1 MITKMIATLT
11 VVLLVGLTA
20 NVYAAPDRVSVDT
33 FPFEITMEEQGE
45 ITIINTDALT
55 HTFELSGVFSHTV
68 EAGEGLVFN
77 LPASMTEDNK
87 DGWYLLDQA
96 TGGYNI
102 IHTVAKYV
110 APPPAPVYVA
120 PPQPEP
126 IAEPSE
132 PKVNFSATSNETIG
146 TFETGIRN
154 VPTYNGNVDVQTLQ
168 SDLADITAKFNKSVQ
183 TIAEQ
188 KTEIRLLNTN
198 VTTLMSQPVVTVDT
212 SALDSKVLAL
222 EANNTALANE
232 VRTITTDRDEWKSL
246 AESWYG
252 IAKAQLKVMVDYLGL

>member
-1 MITKMIATLT
+1 MITKMIATIT

-20 NVYAAPDRVSVDT
+20 NVYAAPDRVTVDT

-102 IHTVAKYV
+102 IHTEAKYV
-110 APPPAPVYVA
+110 AP

-132 PKVNFSATSNETIG
+132 PKVDFSATSNETVG

-188 KTEIRLLNTN
+188 KTEIRLLSAN
-198 VTTLMSQPVVTVDT
+198 VTTLKAQTVATVDT

-232 VRTITTDRDEWKSL
+232 VRTITADRDEWKAL

>member
-1 MITKMIATLT
+1 MITKMIATIT

-102 IHTVAKYV
+102 IHTEAKYV
-110 APPPAPVYVA
+110 AP

-132 PKVNFSATSNETIG
+132 PKVDFGTASSETVG

-188 KTEIRLLNTN
+188 KTEIRLLNAN
-198 VTTLMSQPVVTVDT
+198 VTTLKAQTVATVDT

-232 VRTITTDRDEWKSL
+232 VRTITADRDEWKAL

>member
-20 NVYAAPDRVSVDT
+20 NVYAAPDRVTVDS

-102 IHTVAKYV
+102 IHTEAKYV

-120 PPQPEP
+120 PQPEP

-132 PKVNFSATSNETIG
+132 PKVNFGTASSETSGEY
-146 TFETGIRN
+146 ESIRN

-188 KTEIRLLNTN
+188 KTEIRLLNAN
-198 VTTLMSQPVVTVDT
+198 VTSLKSQPVVTVDT

-232 VRTITTDRDEWKSL
+232 VRTITADRDEWKTL

>member
-20 NVYAAPDRVSVDT
+20 NVYAAPDRVTVDS

-102 IHTVAKYV
+102 IHTEAK
-110 APPPAPVYVA
+110 YVA

-132 PKVNFSATSNETIG
+132 PKVNFGTASSETSGEY
-146 TFETGIRN
+146 ESIRN

-188 KTEIRLLNTN
+188 KTEIRLLNAN
-198 VTTLMSQPVVTVDT
+198 VTSLKSQPVVTVDT

-232 VRTITTDRDEWKSL
+232 VRTITADRDEWKTL

>member
-1 MITKMIATLT
+1 MITKMIATIT

-20 NVYAAPDRVSVDT
+20 NVYAAPDRVTVDS

-45 ITIINTDALT
+45 LTIINIDALT
-55 HTFELSGVFSHTV
+55 HTFELSGVFSHSV

-87 DGWYLLDQA
+87 DGWYLFDKA

-110 APPPAPVYVA
+110 PP

-126 IAEPSE
+126 IAKPSE
-132 PKVNFSATSNETIG
+132 QEVDFVATSSETSS
-146 TFETGIRN
+146 EYEGIKD
-154 VPTYNGNVDVQTLQ
+154 VPTYDGNVDVQTLQ

-188 KTEIRLLNTN
+188 QEEIRLLNAN
-198 VTTLMSQPVVTVDT
+198 VTSLSTSLTIQPVTVDT
-212 SALDSKVLAL
+212 TELDSKVLAL

-232 VRTITTDRDEWKSL
+232 VRTITADRDEWKAL

>member
-1 MITKMIATLT
+1 MITKMIATIT

-20 NVYAAPDRVSVDT
+20 NVYAAPDRVTVDT

-102 IHTVAKYV
+102 IHTEAKYV
-110 APPPAPVYVA
+110 AP

-132 PKVNFSATSNETIG
+132 PKVDFSATSNETVG

-188 KTEIRLLNTN
+188 KTEIRLLSAN
-198 VTTLMSQPVVTVDT
+198 VTTLKAQTVATVDT

-222 EANNTALANE
+222 QANNTALANE
-232 VRTITTDRDEWKSL
+232 VRTITADRDEWKAL

>member
-1 MITKMIATLT
+1 MITKMIATIT

-20 NVYAAPDRVSVDT
+20 NVYAAPDRVTVDT

-102 IHTVAKYV
+102 IHTEAK
-110 APPPAPVYVA
+110 YVA

-132 PKVNFSATSNETIG
+132 PKVDFGTASSETIG

-188 KTEIRLLNTN
+188 KTEIRLLNAN
-198 VTTLMSQPVVTVDT
+198 VTTLTTSLTMQQPATVDT
-212 SALDSKVLAL
+212 TELDSKVLAL
-222 EANNTALANE
+222 QANNTALANE
-232 VRTITTDRDEWKSL
+232 VRTITADRDEWKAL

>member
-1 MITKMIATLT
+1 MITKMIATIT

-20 NVYAAPDRVSVDT
+20 NVYAAPDRVTVDT

-102 IHTVAKYV
+102 IHTEAKYV
-110 APPPAPVYVA
+110 AP

-132 PKVNFSATSNETIG
+132 PKVDFGATSNETVG

-188 KTEIRLLNTN
+188 KTEIRLLSAN
-198 VTTLMSQPVVTVDT
+198 VTTLKAQTVATVDT

-232 VRTITTDRDEWKSL
+232 VRTITADRDEWKAL

>member
-1 MITKMIATLT
+1 MITKMIATIT

-20 NVYAAPDRVSVDT
+20 NVYAAPDRVTVDT

-102 IHTVAKYV
+102 IHTEAKYV
-110 APPPAPVYVA
+110 AP

-132 PKVNFSATSNETIG
+132 PKVDFGATSNETVG

-188 KTEIRLLNTN
+188 KTEIRLLSAN
-198 VTTLMSQPVVTVDT
+198 VTTLKAQTVATVDT

-222 EANNTALANE
+222 QANNTALANE
-232 VRTITTDRDEWKSL
+232 VRTITADRDEWKAL

>member
-1 MITKMIATLT
+1 MITKMIATIT

-20 NVYAAPDRVSVDT
+20 NVYAAPDRVTVDS
-33 FPFEITMEEQGE
+33 FPFDITMEEQGE
-45 ITIINTDALT
+45 LTIINTDALT

-68 EAGEGLVFN
+68 EAGEGLVIN

-87 DGWYLLDQA
+87 DGWYLLDRA
-96 TGGYNI
+96 TGEYNI
-102 IHTVAKYV
+102 IRTEAKYV
-110 APPPAPVYVA
+110 AP

-132 PKVNFSATSNETIG
+132 PKVDFAVASSETSGEY
-146 TFETGIRN
+146 EGIRN

-188 KTEIRLLNTN
+188 KTEIRLLSAN
-198 VTTLMSQPVVTVDT
+198 VTTLKAQTVATVDT
-212 SALDSKVLAL
+212 SVLDSKVLAL

-232 VRTITTDRDEWKSL
+232 VRTITADRDEWKAL

>member
-1 MITKMIATLT
+1 MITKMIATIT

-20 NVYAAPDRVSVDT
+20 NVYAAPDRVTVDS
-33 FPFEITMEEQGE
+33 FPFDITMEEQGE
-45 ITIINTDALT
+45 LTIINTDALT

-68 EAGEGLVFN
+68 EAGEGLVIN

-87 DGWYLLDQA
+87 DGWYLLDRA
-96 TGGYNI
+96 TGEYNI
-102 IHTVAKYV
+102 IRTEAKYV

-132 PKVNFSATSNETIG
+132 PKVDFAAASSETSGEY
-146 TFETGIRN
+146 EGIRN

-188 KTEIRLLNTN
+188 KTEIRLLSAN
-198 VTTLMSQPVVTVDT
+198 VTTLKAQTVATVDT

-222 EANNTALANE
+222 QANNTALANE
-232 VRTITTDRDEWKSL
+232 VRTITADRDEWKAL

>member
-1 MITKMIATLT
+1 MITKMIATIT

-20 NVYAAPDRVSVDT
+20 NVYAAPDRVTVDT

-102 IHTVAKYV
+102 IHTEAKYV
-110 APPPAPVYVA
+110 AP

-132 PKVNFSATSNETIG
+132 PKVDFGTASSETVG

-188 KTEIRLLNTN
+188 KTEIRLLSAN
-198 VTTLMSQPVVTVDT
+198 VTTLKAQTVATVDT

-232 VRTITTDRDEWKSL
+232 VRTITADRDEWKAL

>member
-1 MITKMIATLT
+1 MITKMIATIT

-20 NVYAAPDRVSVDT
+20 NVYAAPDRVTVDT

-102 IHTVAKYV
+102 IHTEAKYV
-110 APPPAPVYVA
+110 AP

-132 PKVNFSATSNETIG
+132 PKVDFAAASSETSGEY
-146 TFETGIRN
+146 EGIRN

-188 KTEIRLLNTN
+188 KTEIRLLSAN
-198 VTTLMSQPVVTVDT
+198 VTTLKAQTVATVDT

-222 EANNTALANE
+222 QANNTALANE
-232 VRTITTDRDEWKSL
+232 VRTITADRDEWKAL

>member
-20 NVYAAPDRVSVDT
+20 NVYAAPDRVTVDS

-102 IHTVAKYV
+102 IHTEAKYI
-110 APPPAPVYVA
+110 PPPPYFL
-120 PPQPEP
+120 P
-126 IAEPSE
+126 
-132 PKVNFSATSNETIG
+132 
-146 TFETGIRN
+146 
-154 VPTYNGNVDVQTLQ
+154 
-168 SDLADITAKFNKSVQ
+168 
-183 TIAEQ
+183 
-188 KTEIRLLNTN
+188 
-198 VTTLMSQPVVTVDT
+198 
-212 SALDSKVLAL
+212 
-222 EANNTALANE
+222 
-232 VRTITTDRDEWKSL
+232 
-246 AESWYG
+246 
-252 IAKAQLKVMVDYLGL
+252 